1 MTLAEAA
8 AQADALAQAGS
19 ERELATLRAQWDD
32 ELEASARSGDFRER
46 ALAFR
51 AIGQFRWRAK
61 EELLRRGLDDQSPA
75 ARGSALLSIELLS
88 RDHPS
93 TVNGVRRLLHDL
105 ATGDGNAAVRRLAV
119 MSLKNGSPERVTI
132 GILEGLAQDDEADA
146 ELRRAAAAVAQ
157 QLKRKQVA
165 RRS

>member
-1 MTLAEAA
+1 VTLGEAA
-8 AQADALAQAGS
+8 VKADELAQAGS
-19 ERELATLRAQWDD
+19 ERELADLRTAWGE
-32 ELEASARSGDFRER
+32 ELEAGVRSGDFRER

-61 EELLRRGLDDQSPA
+61 EELLRRGLDDESPA

-93 TVNGVRRLLHDL
+93 TVNGVRPLLHTL
-105 ATGDGNAAVRRLAV
+105 ATSDGNAAVRRLAV
-119 MSLKNGSPERVTI
+119 LCLKNGSAVRNTI
-132 GILEGLAQDDEADA
+132 VLLEGLAGDDEADA
-146 ELRRAAAAVAQ
+146 ELRRAAGAVAQ
-157 QLKRKQVA
+157 QLKRKPA